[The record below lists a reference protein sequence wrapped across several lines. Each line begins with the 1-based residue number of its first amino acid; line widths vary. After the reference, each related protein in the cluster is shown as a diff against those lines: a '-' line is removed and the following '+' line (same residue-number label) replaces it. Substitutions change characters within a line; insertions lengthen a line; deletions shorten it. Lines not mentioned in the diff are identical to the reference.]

1 MKISVISFTKTGQQL
16 AERIRESMNGG
27 DETIILY
34 SKCSRKKTVQTA
46 KNSGDVTTQT
56 FGGIPN
62 KDSNV
67 PTDNT
72 RDTIAVQESVSAWA
86 GEQMAAHHALIFIG
100 ACGIAVRAIAPW
112 IMDKLH
118 DSPVLVADEMG
129 KYVIPLLSGHVGG
142 ANELAVRLAGALGAI
157 PVITTATDLHDSF
170 AVDIFAKR
178 NDLRICNREGIARV
192 SAKVLAG
199 EEITM
204 SIQTGHLA
212 VDETI
217 PSGIRLCA
225 YPPAG
230 KVDVLIADGTE
241 EIFRK
246 ESAELLLQPKKYI
259 LGVGC
264 KRDTDSAKLDLFLK
278 KILEEQ
284 GIVIEQIAALASID
298 VKKEERCLLEFSE
311 KYRIPFRTY
320 TAQELQAVPGE
331 FHSSEFVKAQVGVD
345 NVCERAALKA
355 AGTGGWICLDK
366 HNRIY
371 IVGIGPGREEM
382 MTGEAVAALEQ
393 ADVIVGYTVYVK
405 LLGERF
411 AGKKLLT
418 TPMRQETKRCELCFR
433 EAEAGKR
440 VALICSG
447 DAGIYGLA
455 SLMYELG
462 EEHPQTE
469 LIVIPGITAA
479 SSGAAVL
486 GAPLNHDFCVISLS
500 DLLTPWEKIEK
511 RLRAA
516 ATGDFAMAIYNPSSH
531 RRKDYLQRA
540 CDILLETIE
549 GERPCGYVENIGRE
563 GTRAVTCTLRELRD
577 REVNMFTTVF
587 IGNSETEILR
597 DKLITKRGYHVENNI
612 H

>member
-1 MKISVISFTKTGQQL
+1 MQRGTVAAVKISVISFTKTGQQL
-16 AERIRESMNGG
+16 AERIRESMNGE
-27 DETIILY
+27 DIITLY
-34 SKCSRKKTVQTA
+34 TKCSSQNAQEPQATINRANRTEQEINKAETAVSHKNMIEESATVSKK
-46 KNSGDVTTQT
+46 
-56 FGGIPN
+56 P
-62 KDSNV
+62 
-67 PTDNT
+67 
-72 RDTIAVQESVSAWA
+72 DTIAVTTSLSEWT

-112 IMDKLH
+112 IKDKLH
-118 DSPVLVADEMG
+118 DSPVLAADEMG

-204 SIQTGHLA
+204 SVQTGHLA

-217 PSGIRLCA
+217 PPGVRLCA
-225 YPPAG
+225 YPPTG
-230 KVDVLIADGTE
+230 KVDVLIADDTE

-264 KRDTDSAKLDLFLK
+264 KRDTDSTKLDLFLQ

-311 KYRIPFRTY
+311 KYRILFRTY

-355 AGTGGWICLDK
+355 AGTGGWI
-366 HNRIY
+366 
-371 IVGIGPGREEM
+371 
-382 MTGEAVAALEQ
+382 
-393 ADVIVGYTVYVK
+393 
-405 LLGERF
+405 LLGKQ
-411 AGKKLLT
+411 AQDG
-418 TPMRQETKRCELCFR
+418 M
-433 EAEAGKR
+433 
-440 VALICSG
+440 
-447 DAGIYGLA
+447 
-455 SLMYELG
+455 
-462 EEHPQTE
+462 
-469 LIVIPGITAA
+469 TAA
-479 SSGAAVL
+479 IA
-486 GAPLNHDFCVISLS
+486 
-500 DLLTPWEKIEK
+500 K
-511 RLRAA
+511 R
-516 ATGDFAMAIYNPSSH
+516 AMQN
-531 RRKDYLQRA
+531 LQWM
-540 CDILLETIE
+540 EE
-549 GERPCGYVENIGRE
+549 
-563 GTRAVTCTLRELRD
+563 
-577 REVNMFTTVF
+577 
-587 IGNSETEILR
+587 
-597 DKLITKRGYHVENNI
+597 
-612 H
+612 